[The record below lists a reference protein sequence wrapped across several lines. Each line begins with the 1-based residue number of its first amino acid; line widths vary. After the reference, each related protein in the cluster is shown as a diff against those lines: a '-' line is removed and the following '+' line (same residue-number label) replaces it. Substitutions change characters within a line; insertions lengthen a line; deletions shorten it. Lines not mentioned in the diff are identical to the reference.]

1 MLFTLLII
9 QGLVKLSLL
18 ILCLPCLAAVN
29 RNLKMVFFQN
39 SPCSLPQIPRGN
51 GGWEGCGRRKKE
63 KRRKRKGEGKK
74 RENKERRK
82 ERGRKGREKYR
93 GETKDHPAS
102 LGAVLRPFREFYEGK
117 RGNFI

>member
-1 MLFTLLII
+1 MFFTLLII

-39 SPCSLPQIPRGN
+39 SPCSLPQIPRGKWWL
-51 GGWEGCGRRKKE
+51 GGVWEEKERKKE
-63 KRRKRKGEGKK
+63 ENKRGRKKES
-74 RENKERRK
+74 ENKERRK
-82 ERGRKGREKYR
+82 ERGRKGRKKYK

-102 LGAVLRPFREFYEGK
+102 SEAVL
-117 RGNFI
+117 

>member
-18 ILCLPCLAAVN
+18 ILCLPCLAAGN

-74 RENKERRK
+74 RERTKKGGRK
-82 ERGRKGREKYR
+82 EEEREGRNTGEKQR
-93 GETKDHPAS
+93 TILPA
-102 LGAVLRPFREFYEGK
+102 
-117 RGNFI
+117 